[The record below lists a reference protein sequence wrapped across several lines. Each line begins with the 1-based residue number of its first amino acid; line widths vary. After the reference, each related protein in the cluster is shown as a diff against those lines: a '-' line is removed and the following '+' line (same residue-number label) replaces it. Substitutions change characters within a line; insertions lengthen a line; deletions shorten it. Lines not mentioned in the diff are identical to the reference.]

1 MSSVCSTSSCIYYQ
15 DVEDALRNLR
25 RTALFIRLS
34 ACSQQF
40 QNMKEIYIYAF
51 CQLVL
56 SPCWMSTKLKPRSN
70 ILIKSKAV
78 MKPFDLPLTT
88 NYKITQN
95 DIRRKHRICCNLNK
109 QTFIKPKAP
118 FASNDFFLL
127 FSPSKTWPTP
137 AISWRNLPFSQLGNK
152 STEKDKVLHPNVFT
166 GNHQVLHLFLFQVV
180 EHLVVVFQTAIRLKM
195 PLSFFWH
202 GLKGK

>member
-1 MSSVCSTSSCIYYQ
+1 MS
-15 DVEDALRNLR
+15 
-25 RTALFIRLS
+25 
-34 ACSQQF
+34 
-40 QNMKEIYIYAF
+40 K
-51 CQLVL
+51 
-56 SPCWMSTKLKPRSN
+56 KLKPRSN

-180 EHLVVVFQTAIRLKM
+180 EHLVVVFQSAIRLKM
-195 PLSFFWH
+195 P
-202 GLKGK
+202 